1 MKFNSKISKEIK
13 KQIFA
18 DKDKLSAH
26 EISKKYNVPIFEVK
40 KIINA
45 SAKKTPKWFYAILFF
60 LPILFLILLEILLR
74 NINYGYDFTQ
84 WIDAGE
90 GKYVINS
97 NISKKYFTSG
107 DFNPTTSED
116 YFDIQKK
123 TNSFRVFVLG
133 GSSAEGYPYSP
144 MGSFSRYVR
153 KRLELVY
160 PNTHI
165 EVVNLGMTA
174 VNSYTILDLFPEV
187 LDQQPDLIL
196 IYAGHNEYY
205 GALGVGSVQS
215 FGSSRNLINLI
226 LYLNNFK
233 TTQLVRNS
241 IQWVTSLFFSSENI
255 KSSGTLMSQMANDK
269 NIILD
274 SDVYNAGL
282 QQFKENFTD
291 ILTLCKEKGVPVII
305 GKLASNLK
313 DQKPFISVATQG
325 YKNTDKVYEEAWDN
339 FKNDNFKKADSLFRL
354 AKDLDALRFRA
365 PSKMNMIIDQLGKE
379 FNVATVP
386 IDSIFNSESSGGI
399 VGDNL
404 IVDHLHPNVEGYQ
417 LIGKAFYNC
426 MEKKG
431 YLPKT
436 ENANIPFAK
445 QDSLTKANF
454 VFTKLDSAIGNY
466 NITLLKHNWPYVKNS
481 ITMTKFQHK
490 DFLNMLQPKDLTD
503 SIAVYK
509 IEGLSW
515 TDAHLLAAKTYLRR
529 DDIKNYLKHINTILY
544 QYPVL
549 KDFNTL
555 ITYFYNQKKIDLADY
570 TSTRVGII
578 ELYRE
583 KYDEAIKH
591 LTKTYNID
599 PKNSFVLYNLS
610 VAYFEK
616 RDLKSALS
624 MINKCLDVD
633 KKNEDAI
640 KLKREILNQLEK
652 TN

>member
-1 MKFNSKISKEIK
+1 MMQNYSISKKTK

-18 DKDKLSAH
+18 DKDLLSVQ
-26 EISKKYNVPIFEVK
+26 EIAKKFNVPIYEVK
-40 KIINA
+40 KIIN
-45 SAKKTPKWFYAILFF
+45 SSEKKTHKWFYAVLIF
-60 LPILFLILLEILLR
+60 LPIIFLILFEILLR
-74 NINYGYDFTQ
+74 NINYGYDYTQ

-97 NISKKYFTSG
+97 NISKKYFTNG

-123 TNSFRVFVLG
+123 ANSFRVFVLG

-160 PNTHI
+160 PNTHV
-165 EVVNLGMTA
+165 EVINLGMTA
-174 VNSYTILDLFPEV
+174 INTYTLLDFIPGV
-187 LDQQPDLIL
+187 LDQRPDLIL

-233 TTQLVRNS
+233 ITQFVRNS
-241 IQWVTSLFFSSENI
+241 IQQVTSFFISSENV
-255 KSSGTLMSQMANDK
+255 KSSGTLMSQMVKDK

-274 SDVYNAGL
+274 SDVYNKGL
-282 QQFKENFTD
+282 QQFKENLSD
-291 ILTLCKEKGVPVII
+291 ILKLCEEKSIPVIV
-305 GKLASNLK
+305 GKLVSNLK
-313 DQKPFISVATQG
+313 DQKPFISAAPPG
-325 YKNTDKVYEEAWDN
+325 YFNADKIYEEAWEN
-339 FKNDNFKKADSLFRL
+339 FKNDNFKKSDSLFRL

-365 PSKMNMIIDQLGKE
+365 PSKMNLIIDKLGKE
-379 FNVATVP
+379 YNVATVP
-386 IDSIFNSESSGGI
+386 IDSIFNSVSPAGI
-399 VGDNL
+399 VGGNL

-426 MEKKG
+426 MEKKK

-436 ENANIPFAK
+436 EKSNIPFAK
-445 QDSLTKANF
+445 QDSVTKANF
-454 VFTKLDSAIGNY
+454 IFTKLDSAIGNY
-466 NITLLKHNWPYVKNS
+466 NITLLKHNWPYVKKS
-481 ITMTKFQHK
+481 IPMTKFRHD
-490 DFLNMLQPKDLTD
+490 DFLNMLQPKDLSD

-515 TDAHLLAAKTYLRR
+515 TDAHLLAAKMYLRR

-549 KDFNTL
+549 KDLNTL
-555 ITYFYNQKKIDLADY
+555 ITYFYNQNKLDLSDY
-570 TSTRVGII
+570 TPKRIGII
-578 ELYRE
+578 KLYQDKFDE
-583 KYDEAIKH
+583 SIKY
-591 LTKTYNID
+591 LTDAYNY
-599 PKNSFVLYNLS
+599 NSNDLSVIYNLS
-610 VAYFEK
+610 VAYYKK
-616 RDLKSALS
+616 RDFKSALK
-624 MINKCLDVD
+624 MINKCLAVD
-633 KKNEDAI
+633 NKYAEAI
-640 KLKREILNQLEK
+640 YLKREILNR
-652 TN
+652 